1 MLYTTWI
8 LTEYPALPPLIPPY
22 KGGIKMDWLPPLAL
36 SERLRQV
43 QGEGWGGVVQ
53 GVTNFSND

>member
-1 MLYTTWI
+1 
-8 LTEYPALPPLIPPY
+8 
-22 KGGIKMDWLPPLAL
+22 MDWLPPLAL

-53 GVTNFSND
+53 GVTATFSIIENY